1 MSDALDQHP
10 EYVPAFQGSVV
21 DDDEAASADEGAP
34 PQREGLPRSY
44 RMRADRHYVDL
55 LNASSSDDPV
65 RMVPA
70 TDIDG
75 DKTPED
81 IDLRALLESIRK
93 LGIVQPLLVRRS
105 GARYSVI
112 AGRKRL
118 AAAKILRLGAVPCL
132 VRELDDTQ
140 AGIIA
145 AADNLM
151 VRVPEDSA
159 HQSGLVA
166 GVRQAI
172 TRHLA
177 TVRAC
182 ADLATNNNSWMTR
195 SSCDLIRAHSWRAA
209 QLMKA
214 LDLVTSTSMPQRL
227 DQSVRKVVDDVVD
240 GFSTE
245 ARLSRITLKAEIPD
259 DVPSNGLTDH
269 EWQTGLS
276 GALLAT
282 LPLLEEAAEPS
293 LVVVRALVAGPAA
306 TVLEI
311 AQSAAP
317 VSAALARHFFDD
329 DASSTRPGGWSAV
342 VGALAVKA
350 LAQRHGGSVTME
362 VTADGG
368 SRMRI
373 LVARRSPALAA
384 KP

>member
-1 MSDALDQHP
+1 VSDALDQHP
-10 EYVPAFQGSVV
+10 EYVPAFPGSVV
-21 DDDEAASADEGAP
+21 DDDDAASADEGAP
-34 PQREGLPRSY
+34 PQREGLPRGY

-65 RMVPA
+65 RMVA
-70 TDIDG
+70 AADIDG

-81 IDLRALLESIRK
+81 VDLRALLESIRR

-118 AAAKILRLGAVPCL
+118 TAAKILRMGTVPCL
-132 VRELDDTQ
+132 VRELDDVQ
-140 AGIIA
+140 AGLVA

-151 VRVPEDSA
+151 VRVPEESA

-166 GVRQAI
+166 GVRHAI
-172 TRHLA
+172 ARHLA

-182 ADLATNNNSWMTR
+182 ADLATNSNSWMTR

-214 LDLVTSTSMPQRL
+214 LDLVTNTSSPQRL
-227 DQSVRKVVDDVVD
+227 DQSVRTVVDDVID
-240 GFSTE
+240 GFSAE

-259 DVPSNGLTDH
+259 DIPSNVLTDH

-282 LPLLEEAAEPS
+282 LPLLEEAPEPS
-293 LVVVRALVAGPAA
+293 LVVRALVAGPGA

-329 DASSTRPGGWSAV
+329 DASSTRPGGWSAA

-350 LAQRHGGSVTME
+350 LAQRHGGSATME
-362 VTADGG
+362 VAADGG

-373 LVARRSPALAA
+373 LMTRRSSAPTA